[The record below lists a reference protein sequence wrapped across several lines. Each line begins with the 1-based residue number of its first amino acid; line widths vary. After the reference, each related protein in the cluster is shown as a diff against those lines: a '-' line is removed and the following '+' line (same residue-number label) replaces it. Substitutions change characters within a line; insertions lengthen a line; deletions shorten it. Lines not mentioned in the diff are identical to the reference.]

1 MYSSTELHYF
11 KRELVDGQLRSEVAS
26 LRRHPSMDGLLSK
39 ESGTYPFLNFLFQR
53 CIVQFPLLKR
63 TDGNAFWNKT
73 SVFLDELAKLNL
85 NTYSPKHTGASQRRI
100 MAYKLQKM
108 LTITLCAAIKSIQG
122 NEDNLKPSLL
132 EDKEQQETEQEKQ
145 LSKDMAHQL
154 NFLENEENYLA
165 WIGASELDI
174 DVITVRQASEKRTLR
189 EVIHAEFVV
198 QTTVLDRP
206 DLLVVARR
214 HGQFRQLYDDL
225 KANFPMEDV
234 PYVPSK
240 ARDPSYTSHS
250 SSTSDNHL
258 YREKDRIL
266 LRGFLRR
273 VASNHKLANSS
284 FVADFLQKDPI
295 KLNADETSDVEKR
308 MRMDKARAEEERRFR
323 EQVDQ
328 KVNDLNDLL
337 EMLKKQI
344 VQPGGLL
351 QVFEIIKKTET
362 IDKLPEPLLKAFE
375 WGRINFAFVLH
386 TQFVTSDKAIENIS
400 NLKRTHGLMPY
411 RTMAKLLKHSNPF
424 TIVKGILDLFL
435 AQPFGGRSLFQR
447 MVASNMN
454 EDAKEAQKDATEL
467 EKAISH
473 PDLCKK
479 LKAAVNT
486 PLPDNV
492 VIDESSYVVSTLKIL
507 QEPSIEPV
515 LPASILDRLVSQQDK
530 PEVRLEIKQL
540 HSLWVIYAHQ
550 HEQEL
555 LTNLVFQGATGE
567 LVRELFAIFYQPLA
581 QVYKSAN
588 IGESIKHLSAFIDD
602 LLQVVDGLNVEDVTN
617 STQLFVQLVQRHEQ
631 HFYAFVH
638 NVHAQ
643 DTSNLFDE
651 LLAYVDQLFGF
662 LSRGIPGKIDL
673 LETIRKANLST
684 SEEAALKSEMEALCD
699 YHRRRKEIHL
709 QRTRQ
714 KLLESSDEAMLD
726 FLPNHSEMAGVLNDF
741 AEMEYEEDDEEEEEE
756 EEEEGKEGGNK
767 NKVVHEMT
775 LEMPKLTIIP
785 RITPVFLEEV
795 VGLMQSSNVQ

>member
-11 KRELVDGQLRSEVAS
+11 KRELVDSQLRQEVAS

-39 ESGTYPFLNFLFQR
+39 EAGKYPFLNFLFQR

-63 TDGNAFWNKT
+63 TDDNTFWSKT

-108 LTITLCAAIKSIQG
+108 LTITLCAAIKSVQG
-122 NEDNLKPSLL
+122 NEESIKPRLEE
-132 EDKEQQETEQEKQ
+132 EDKE

-154 NFLENEENYLA
+154 NLLENEDNYLA
-165 WIGASELDI
+165 WIGTSGLDI
-174 DVITVRQASEKRTLR
+174 DVVTVRQTAEKRTLR
-189 EVIHAEFVV
+189 EVVHAEFVV
-198 QTTVLDRP
+198 QTTLEDRP
-206 DLLVVARR
+206 DLLVARR
-214 HGQFRQLYDDL
+214 HGQFRQLHEDL
-225 KANFPMEDV
+225 KTNFPMEDV

-250 SSTSDNHL
+250 NTSDHL

-295 KLNADETSDVEKR
+295 NLSASEISDIEKR
-308 MRMDKARAEEERRFR
+308 MAMDLARAEEEKRFR

-351 QVFEIIKKTET
+351 EIFDIIKKTET

-386 TQFVTSDKAIENIS
+386 TQFVTSDRAIENIAS
-400 NLKRTHGLMPY
+400 LKRTHSLMPY
-411 RTMAKLLKHSNPF
+411 RTIAKLLKHSNPF

-454 EDAKEAQKDATEL
+454 EDAKESQKDAIEL

-479 LKAAVNT
+479 LKAAVNC

-492 VIDESSYVVSTLKIL
+492 VLDESSYILSTLNIL
-507 QEPSIEPV
+507 KEPSFEPI
-515 LPASILDRLVSQQDK
+515 LPASVLDRLVSQKDD
-530 PEVRLEIKQL
+530 PEIQLEIKQL

-588 IGESIKHLSAFIDD
+588 IGESIKHLSAFVED
-602 LLQVVDGLNVEDVTN
+602 LLQVVDALNVEDVTN

-631 HFYAFVH
+631 QFYAFVH

-643 DTSNLFDE
+643 DTSHLFDE

-673 LETIRKANLST
+673 LETIKAANLST
-684 SEEAALKSEMEALCD
+684 SEEAALKAEMEALCD

-714 KLLESSDEAMLD
+714 KLLDSSDEAMLD
-726 FLPNHSEMAGVLNDF
+726 FLPNHNEMAGVLNDF
-741 AEMEYEEDDEEEEEE
+741 AEMEYDEEEEDEE
-756 EEEEGKEGGNK
+756 EQST
-767 NKVVHEMT
+767 KVVHEMT
-775 LEMPKLTIIP
+775 LEMPKLTIMP
-785 RITPVFLEEV
+785 RITPVFLQKV
-795 VGLMQSSNVQ
+795 VGLMQSSSSNVQ